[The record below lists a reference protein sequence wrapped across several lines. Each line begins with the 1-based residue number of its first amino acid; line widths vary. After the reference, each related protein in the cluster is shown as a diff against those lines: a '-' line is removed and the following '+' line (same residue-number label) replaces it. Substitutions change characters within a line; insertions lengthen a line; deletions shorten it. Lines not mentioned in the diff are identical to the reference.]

1 MGLAWLWS
9 GGWRCIGGEQEEQS
23 RSGEGRRGW
32 GQSRHLLQE
41 LEVGLFV
48 KCVVGH
54 VLEEPP
60 AETEATGNRAIRAGP
75 PNAHM
80 LDQKHPPLPDV
91 GTTGREKGRR
101 GEKFSI
107 QKTMSFRKPANF
119 LPRKDSSCTPG
130 CPPLAYR
137 VCGQRRRIEVLP
149 VVSENK

>member
-1 MGLAWLWS
+1 MSTPGRWVLPGSVW
-9 GGWRCIGGEQEEQS
+9 GWRCIGGEQEEQS

-32 GQSRHLLQE
+32 GQSQDLLQE

-80 LDQKHPPLPDV
+80 L
-91 GTTGREKGRR
+91 
-101 GEKFSI
+101 
-107 QKTMSFRKPANF
+107 A
-119 LPRKDSSCTPG
+119 
-130 CPPLAYR
+130 
-137 VCGQRRRIEVLP
+137 
-149 VVSENK
+149 